1 MGRIRWDLG
10 RMFFLNG
17 VHNSK
22 QSRAPCTKGTKN
34 LKIQKF
40 RKQRKDTGILD
51 KTTNEGTLAENALR
65 HGPRQEVDIY
75 YNIRIQECKN
85 NIREYTQYQCHR
97 SHMGRGPQLF
107 KMGTWFWVKWWPK
120 DFDMNSFQNV
130 FSACVDEQLLESGG
144 KIGTWTSLSFLGQE
158 RGPKNIC
165 SKIETNCGWSL
176 LAKQN
181 DIWS

>member
-1 MGRIRWDLG
+1 MEIQTYKDNIREYTQHSTT
-10 RMFFLNG
+10 NNN
-17 VHNSK
+17 VIIS
-22 QSRAPCTKGTKN
+22 T
-34 LKIQKF
+34 
-40 RKQRKDTGILD
+40 ILD

-65 HGPRQEVDIY
+65 LGPRQEVDIY
-75 YNIRIQECKN
+75 YNMRIQECKN